1 MCGRYT
7 LAHSMEEIIEAFKTQ
22 QLMLPLEPRYNIAPS
37 QLIPIIFA
45 AQEGDEDAKP
55 GQRII
60 RAARW
65 GFIPD
70 WVKDLKK
77 YPPMINARGETIAEK
92 NSYRHA
98 FRRRRCLIPADGFFE
113 WKGEGKDRL
122 PYRIGLKGNALFG
135 FAGLYEDWTSPDGSM
150 MRTTAIIT
158 VHANPLMRK
167 FHDRMPVI
175 LHRGEENVWLDNDQS
190 DLPKLQSLLRPYP
203 DQEMEAYRVSKRVNG
218 TSFNDRDLVKKLVDG
233 EAEYQPPPKEKKL
246 PAVKT
251 DSISKTD
258 RMAKIDEAPTS
269 VASQSSPSKSMSTK
283 SRQKGRSDSSAK
295 QLNLF
300 ELKSGTDDAG
310 NSDLADQAD
319 RAD

>member
-45 AQEGDEDAKP
+45 AQEGDEDARP

-98 FRRRRCLIPADGFFE
+98 FRRRRCVIPADGFFE
-113 WKGEGKDRL
+113 WLGEGKDRL
-122 PYRIGLKGNALFG
+122 PYRI
-135 FAGLYEDWTSPDGSM
+135 
-150 MRTTAIIT
+150 
-158 VHANPLMRK
+158 
-167 FHDRMPVI
+167 
-175 LHRGEENVWLDNDQS
+175 
-190 DLPKLQSLLRPYP
+190 
-203 DQEMEAYRVSKRVNG
+203 
-218 TSFNDRDLVKKLVDG
+218 
-233 EAEYQPPPKEKKL
+233 
-246 PAVKT
+246 
-251 DSISKTD
+251 
-258 RMAKIDEAPTS
+258 
-269 VASQSSPSKSMSTK
+269 
-283 SRQKGRSDSSAK
+283 
-295 QLNLF
+295 
-300 ELKSGTDDAG
+300 
-310 NSDLADQAD
+310 
-319 RAD
+319 

>member
-7 LAHSMEEIIEAFKTQ
+7 LAHSMEEIIEAFKVQ
-22 QLMLPLEPRYNIAPS
+22 QLLLQLEPRYNIAPS
-37 QLIPIIFA
+37 QLIPIIFT
-45 AQEGDEDAKP
+45 AQEGDEDAKS

-98 FRRRRCLIPADGFFE
+98 FRRRRCVIPADGFYE

-122 PYRIGLKGNALFG
+122 PYRIGLSGNALFG

-150 MRTTAIIT
+150 MRTSAIIT
-158 VHANPLMRK
+158 VEANPLMK
-167 FHDRMPVI
+167 QFHDRMPAI
-175 LHRGEENVWLDNDQS
+175 LHWGEENVWLDKEQS
-190 DLPKLQSLLRPYP
+190 DLPMLQALLRPYP
-203 DQEMEAYRVSKRVNG
+203 AQLMEAYRVSKRVNG
-218 TSFNDRDLVKKLVDG
+218 TSFNDKDLAKKLIEG
-233 EAEYQPPPKEKKL
+233 EAEYVPPPKEKKL
-246 PAVKT
+246 TPPKQPKSDVAVKGN
-251 DSISKTD
+251 
-258 RMAKIDEAPTS
+258 RG
-269 VASQSSPSKSMSTK
+269 KSAT
-283 SRQKGRSDSSAK
+283 GTV

-300 ELKSGTDDAG
+300 ALKASSDDDNGTEG
-310 NSDLADQAD
+310 NP
-319 RAD
+319 